1 MKMTFEEFR
10 MLPMQYT
17 FGLNTD
23 AYCARKYVNPEHK
36 IVKEV
41 ITYRKVKGDIYSGF
55 KKPKVS
61 FYKGNDGQ
69 IFNTARELWEHEYL
83 TPWFTEGSP
92 IRVGYYETDREM
104 LFWTPFG
111 WLRNQGDAINVLPPQ
126 RWRGMREVLA

>member
-1 MKMTFEEFR
+1 MRMTFEEFR

-36 IVKEV
+36 IVQEV
-41 ITYRKVKGDIYSGF
+41 ITHRKVKGDTYSGF

-61 FYKGNDGQ
+61 YYKGNDGQ

-83 TPWFTEGSP
+83 TPWFTLSEHKPVWSGT
-92 IRVGYYETDREM
+92 YETDLGMKHWNGMYFATDR
-104 LFWTPFG
+104 FKQPT
-111 WLRNQGDAINVLPPQ
+111 
-126 RWRGMREVLA
+126 RWRGMREVMV